1 MSTDEDHLMR
11 RNGSDGE
18 FSERVT
24 EASRRR
30 SKNVRGSFFY
40 LQIRKN
46 FYTATMILSKQDIIR
61 LLSDEQNQEDLFRKA
76 DAVRKQYVG
85 DEVHLRGLI
94 EFSNICR
101 NNCMY
106 CGIRRDNSQLA
117 RYRMS
122 EDELIETARK
132 AAAMGF
138 KTIVMQSGEDVWFS
152 RERMCRIVEA
162 IKKFNVAITL
172 SVGERDYDDYKAWF
186 DAGADR
192 YLMRIETTD
201 KDLYHRLDP
210 GMNWQHRHECL
221 LALKEIGY
229 ELGSGIMVGLP
240 EQSVESIAD
249 DLLYLQKIGVDM
261 AGIGPFIPHPQT
273 PLKDAAG
280 GTLNLARRTMAV
292 MRLIMPDIN
301 IPATT
306 AMESLHPMGRIWTLQ
321 SGANVVMPNVTE
333 GEYRK
338 LYELYPGKICVDDTP
353 LHCKTCIGVK
363 IMSIGRTIGQGYGG
377 HAGKLPHRAP

>member
-1 MSTDEDHLMR
+1 MEL
-11 RNGSDGE
+11 E
-18 FSERVT
+18 KT
-24 EASRRR
+24 E
-30 SKNVRGSFFY
+30 
-40 LQIRKN
+40 
-46 FYTATMILSKQDIIR
+46 IIR
-61 LLSDEQNQEDLFRKA
+61 LLSDKQNQDDLFMQA
-76 DAVRKQYVG
+76 NIVRRQYVG

-106 CGIRRDNSQLA
+106 CGIRRDNSQLK

-122 EDELIETARK
+122 EEELIDTARK
-132 AAAMGF
+132 AAEMGF

-152 RERMCRIVEA
+152 RDVMCRIVEA
-162 IKKFNVAITL
+162 IKKFDVAVTL
-172 SVGERDYDDYKAWF
+172 SVGEREYDDYKAWF

-192 YLMRIETTD
+192 YLIRIETTD

-210 GMNWQHRHECL
+210 GMSWQHRHDCL
-221 LALKEIGY
+221 MALKEIGY

-240 EQSVESIAD
+240 QQSVESIAE
-249 DLLYLQKIGVDM
+249 DLLYLKEIEVDM
-261 AGIGPFIPHPQT
+261 SGIGPFIPHPQT
-273 PLKDAAG
+273 PLKDEAG
-280 GTLNLARRTMAV
+280 GTLDLARRTMAV
-292 MRLIMPDIN
+292 MRLLMPDIN

-306 AMESLHPMGRIWTLQ
+306 AMESLHPMGRILALQ

-353 LHCKTCIGVK
+353 LHCKTCIGAK
-363 IMSIGRTIGQGYGG
+363 IMSIGRKIGAGYGG
-377 HAGKLPHRAP
+377 HAGRLPHMMK

>member
-1 MSTDEDHLMR
+1 MADYIEHMEL
-11 RNGSDGE
+11 E
-18 FSERVT
+18 KAE
-24 EASRRR
+24 
-30 SKNVRGSFFY
+30 
-40 LQIRKN
+40 
-46 FYTATMILSKQDIIR
+46 IIK
-61 LLSDEQNQEDLFRKA
+61 LLADEQNQDDLFRKA
-76 DAVRKQYVG
+76 DEVRRRYVG

-106 CGIRRDNSQLA
+106 CGVRRDNQALK

-122 EDELIETARK
+122 EEELVETARR

-152 RERMCRIVEA
+152 RDRICRIVEA
-162 IKKFNVAITL
+162 IKKFDVAITL
-172 SVGERDYDDYKAWF
+172 SVGERDYGDYKAWF

-201 KDLYHRLDP
+201 KGLYHRLDP
-210 GMNWQHRHECL
+210 DMSWQHRHECL
-221 LALKEIGY
+221 LSLKEIGY

-240 EQSVESIAD
+240 GQSLESMAD
-249 DLLYLQKIGVDM
+249 DLLYLKDIDVDM
-261 AGIGPFIPHPQT
+261 AGIGPFIPHAQT
-273 PLKDAAG
+273 PLKDAVG
-280 GTLNLARRTMAV
+280 GTLDWARRVMAV
-292 MRLIMPDIN
+292 MRLLLPDIN

-306 AMESLHPMGRIWTLQ
+306 AMESLHPMGRILALQ

-333 GEYRK
+333 GEYRR

-353 LHCKTCIGVK
+353 LHCKTCIGAK
-363 IMSIGRTIGQGYGG
+363 IMSIGRKVGNGYGG
-377 HAGKLPHRAP
+377 HAGRLPHGAK